1 MSLSSFPILFIEL
14 SPVDCHRPPLEDFD
28 LFPNLSSSS
37 STCHS
42 KYTPIIHISLIS
54 PRSTH
59 PTAVSGYYFCQ

>member
-37 STCHS
+37 STCTSFHS
-42 KYTPIIHISLIS
+42 ASNTGIPSL
-54 PRSTH
+54 
-59 PTAVSGYYFCQ
+59 